1 MLVRL
6 VKCTLLILFL
16 YLAFVAIIQYIPRS
30 IPKNEWRK
38 APMPYPSDTMNNL
51 FWFVQVSVFNKNVI
65 FMKIVAG
72 NFNCALTVVNA
83 FMNCT
88 MFF

>member
-1 MLVRL
+1 
-6 VKCTLLILFL
+6 
-16 YLAFVAIIQYIPRS
+16 
-30 IPKNEWRK
+30 
-38 APMPYPSDTMNNL
+38 MPYPSDTMNNL

>member
-1 MLVRL
+1 
-6 VKCTLLILFL
+6 
-16 YLAFVAIIQYIPRS
+16 
-30 IPKNEWRK
+30 
-38 APMPYPSDTMNNL
+38 MPYPSDTMNNL

-88 MFF
+88 MFFKATGHSHKQNVILSSVLMITDQPGFHGI